1 MVGHDSHVQFTEI
14 WVTAITQYKRDTK
27 HDILQG
33 RLEAD
38 SPDALLDIIN
48 SEQHKFK
55 EYRKRGQ
62 KIRAALKPILQLT
75 ELLSETVGE
84 SLAPVSIITTVPV
97 ETALTDDYDAYCQ
110 VHPPAKAISV
120 AVCILLKVRDLVL
133 ICGLVRLI
141 CGSQAAKNVST
152 HYDTIVDMFEELRGF
167 VDRLGVL
174 NQQNITVP
182 LKKVVVEILAQFLS
196 TLGVTMKLMRQ
207 RHPGENEEIIA
218 SLLILGNEYRLAQY
232 VKALLGRN
240 TDASEAMRKLTRLL
254 NQASLMVNTV
264 TSVNATRG
272 LQILE
277 ASRGRR
283 FVFSCSTWLMFH
295 AR

>member
-1 MVGHDSHVQFTEI
+1 MKNS
-14 WVTAITQYKRDTK
+14 
-27 HDILQG
+27 QG
-33 RLEAD
+33 V
-38 SPDALLDIIN
+38 SPRAL
-48 SEQHKFK
+48 
-55 EYRKRGQ
+55 
-62 KIRAALKPILQLT
+62 
-75 ELLSETVGE
+75 
-84 SLAPVSIITTVPV
+84 V

-120 AVCILLKVRDLVL
+120 AVCVLLKVRDLVL

-218 SLLILGNEYRLAQY
+218 SLLILGNEYHLAQY